1 MSVPVRLEYEPGTD
15 TLLVKVAADGNAG
28 EVTLRRMPCDPLS
41 DEDRRRLAHIRNPR
55 QPQRTSTGG

>member
-1 MSVPVRLEYEPGTD
+1 MSVPVRLEYEPATD
-15 TLLVKVAADGNAG
+15 TLLVKVAAEGG